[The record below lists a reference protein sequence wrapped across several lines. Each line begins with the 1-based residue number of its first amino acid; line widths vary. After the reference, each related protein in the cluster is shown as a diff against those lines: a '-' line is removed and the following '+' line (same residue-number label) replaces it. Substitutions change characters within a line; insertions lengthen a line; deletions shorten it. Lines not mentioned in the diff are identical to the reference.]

1 MRSCAATFN
10 FHFAGELHDFTCR
23 NKEKL
28 QVRFAEVTPCLLQF
42 VIIERLV
49 SRLRLR
55 LCRPSEVVRLS
66 GAPIVEKAVA
76 TSERPSA
83 VDVEESLVL
92 WHPSHVVAIWAASAS
107 EVMLQ
112 GLVALSLILLV
123 AADAVGGR

>member
-1 MRSCAATFN
+1 MPAPIRHHRAL
-10 FHFAGELHDFTCR
+10 GEP
-23 NKEKL
+23 
-28 QVRFAEVTPCLLQF
+28 VA
-42 VIIERLV
+42 IEALPTERG
-49 SRLRLR
+49 
-55 LCRPSEVVRLS
+55 RLS